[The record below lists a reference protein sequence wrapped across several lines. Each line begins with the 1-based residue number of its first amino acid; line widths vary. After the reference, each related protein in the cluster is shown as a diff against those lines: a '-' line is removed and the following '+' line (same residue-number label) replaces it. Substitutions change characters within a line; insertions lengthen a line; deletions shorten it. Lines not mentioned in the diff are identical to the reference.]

1 MVAAKNSRKRF
12 VAWAPA
18 SVIIAGTTI
27 PEVAVPTVCDPT
39 LVKKLTMPSESLSP
53 RVP

>member
-18 SVIIAGTTI
+18 SAMIAGTTM
-27 PEVAVPTVCDPT
+27 PEVAEPTVCD
-39 LVKKLTMPSESLSP
+39 LENV
-53 RVP
+53 